1 MSCLNDNS
9 EVNPQWCGGKLGIP
23 FPAPFT
29 PLAKSLIPADGAFLT
44 SQFPQPLICVNM
56 LFVRSLLSNM
66 SFDQGRAQT
75 DDGDESTGEHVDST
89 INSSDLE
96 KRCRRPGT
104 HCPRST

>member
-1 MSCLNDNS
+1 MR
-9 EVNPQWCGGKLGIP
+9 
-23 FPAPFT
+23 PAGRRKIMKVA
-29 PLAKSLIPADGAFLT
+29 LRVKKVG
-44 SQFPQPLICVNM
+44 QHC
-56 LFVRSLLSNM
+56 SNM
-66 SFDQGRAQT
+66 SFEQSVDQGRAQT